1 MINNHILVHENDGL
15 IFTVDE
21 CPYYPGTCQEIVKWK
36 PPNMNTIDFQ
46 FKPLKWFNY

>member
-36 PPNMNTIDFQ
+36 PPNMNTIDF
-46 FKPLKWFNY
+46 